1 MVFESMTIDED
12 VLKELQANIARRLTP
27 QPVKIRADFEVTCFG
42 NEGIDAIKRALKE
55 GEKIETE
62 TIPVKVKL
70 VAPPLYVLL
79 TNSTDKQGGIDLLEK
94 ALENIEKSIKGEGG
108 DLQVKMKVGH
118 TSLASSLPALT
129 FSLSVHSQRPF
140 PRPRTKSSSSSW
152 PVSRRRTPRSRATRT
167 RKEKSRSFHKSGLPS
182 SQKRAYKEHC
192 LAQCDSAPSVR
203 LDCSY

>member
-118 TSLASSLPALT
+118 PSLASSLLALT
-129 FSLSVHSQRPF
+129 F
-140 PRPRTKSSSSSW
+140 
-152 PVSRRRTPRSRATRT
+152 
-167 RKEKSRSFHKSGLPS
+167 
-182 SQKRAYKEHC
+182 HC
-192 LAQCDSAPSVR
+192 LSTAKGRFRD
-203 LDCSY
+203 